1 MPDMLVK
8 LYKVKEDPALEARL
22 AANGIQ
28 LKRALAPDIQ
38 RITGFVRENFGD
50 GWANECLAGILRD
63 GCWIAVKDKKSGR
76 LCLLRSHA
84 PQLFWADRR
93 ARIHARHGQSARHC
107 FCAACFPCASAV
119 TPTPSSAGQAPQR
132 FMKKP
137 WTPYPSQARKANPMG
152 TWCSDERICVW
163 RQSVN

>member
-28 LKRALAPDIQ
+28 FKRALAPDIQ

-93 ARIHARHGQSARHC
+93 ARIHARHGHRQGT
-107 FCAACFPCASAV
+107 ASAQ
-119 TPTPSSAGQAPQR
+119 PAFP
-132 FMKKP
+132 
-137 WTPYPSQARKANPMG
+137 ARARLRLRHHRLGRPH
-152 TWCSDERICVW
+152 
-163 RQSVN
+163 SVL

>member
-63 GCWIAVKDKKSGR
+63 GCWIAVKDKKVVG
-76 LCLLRSHA
+76 
-84 PQLFWADRR
+84 F
-93 ARIHARHGQSARHC
+93 
-107 FCAACFPCASAV
+107 ACFEATRP
-119 TPTPSSAGQAPQR
+119 
-132 FMKKP
+132 
-137 WTPYPSQARKANPMG
+137 N
-152 TWCSDERICVW
+152 
-163 RQSVN
+163 

>member
-63 GCWIAVKDKKSGR
+63 GCWIAVKDKKVVGFASSCSTCNQKIVR
-76 LCLLRSHA
+76 FIDPITL
-84 PQLFWADRR
+84 
-93 ARIHARHGQSARHC
+93 GQ
-107 FCAACFPCASAV
+107 
-119 TPTPSSAGQAPQR
+119 
-132 FMKKP
+132 
-137 WTPYPSQARKANPMG
+137 
-152 TWCSDERICVW
+152 
-163 RQSVN
+163 